1 MKKEIKV
8 PDIAE
13 NVETGLIAGILV
25 SKGDKVAEDQSVV
38 EIETDKATT
47 DIPSPFAGTVAEIKV
62 SEGDEVEV
70 NQVIMI
76 IETEGE
82 ESQDNEEDES
92 DDETSDQ
99 DKENTKS
106 DGKEE
111 QVDDSDS
118 DSEEEKEEETEEDE
132 DDSKEKTS
140 GKEKEKKDQSD
151 IPASPSV
158 RRLAREKDLDLNQVE
173 GSGPS
178 GRITAEDVEQFAGK
192 SDSDQAD
199 DDDKKAKKTK
209 ESKGEKQPS
218 TDFAKWGLISMEPM
232 NNIRKVT
239 AKNVQQAWQT
249 VPHVTQFDEADITNL
264 ENFRKQNQDK
274 IAKSGGKLTVTA
286 LLLKIASLALQRF
299 PRFNA
304 SLDEEND
311 QIVYKHYYHIGIAVD
326 TSQGLLVPVIRDVN
340 KKSLSEL
347 AAELSEM
354 AEKARDKKISSDEM
368 QGGSFTISN
377 LGGIGGT
384 QFTPIVYAPQVAILG
399 VSRSQYKQVLV
410 NDEFEKRL
418 VVPLSLSYDHR
429 VIDGADGARFL
440 RWICDVIED
449 PFSILQ

>member
-25 SKGDKVAEDQSVV
+25 SKGDKVVEDQSVV

-47 DIPSPFAGTVAEIKV
+47 DIPSPFVGTVNEIKV

-92 DDETSDQ
+92 DDEASDQ
-99 DKENTKS
+99 DKENKKS
-106 DGKEE
+106 AEKEE

-118 DSEEEKEEETEEDE
+118 DSEEEETDEEEDGL
-132 DDSKEKTS
+132 KEKSS
-140 GKEKEKKDQSD
+140 GKEKNDQSD

-158 RRLAREKDLDLNQVE
+158 RRLAREKDIDLDQVE
-173 GSGPS
+173 GTGPS
-178 GRITAEDVEQFAGK
+178 GRITTEDVEQFAGK
-192 SDSDQAD
+192 SDSDQAN
-199 DDDKKAKKTK
+199 DDDKKANKTK
-209 ESKGEKQPS
+209 ESKREKELS

-232 NNIRKVT
+232 NNIRKET

-304 SLDEEND
+304 SLDEENN

-384 QFTPIVYAPQVAILG
+384 QFTPIVYSPQVAILG

-410 NDEFEKRL
+410 NDEFEQRL
-418 VVPLSLSYDHR
+418 VIPLSLSYDHR

>member
-62 SEGDEVEV
+62 SEGDEVKV

-118 DSEEEKEEETEEDE
+118 NSEEEETEEE
-132 DDSKEKTS
+132 KNDSKEKSS
-140 GKEKEKKDQSD
+140 GKENEKEKKDQSD

-158 RRLAREKDLDLNQVE
+158 RRLAREKDVDLNQVE

-178 GRITAEDVEQFAGK
+178 GRITTEDVEQFAGK
-192 SDSDQAD
+192 SDSDQTD
-199 DDDKKAKKTK
+199 DDDNKAKKTK

-326 TSQGLLVPVIRDVN
+326 TPQGLLVPVIRDVN